1 MKGALR
7 LWRRRNIFEIA
18 TASHKDKVGCA
29 LLSHAERFKTGCS
42 DALCFRCGEGQGL
55 NDLVHSYLLFL
66 FGSEFV
72 SKSMS
77 PNTVPGVS
85 LDLFG
90 PPLEHSYLIVL
101 DFVQNGQRQEE
112 PKILWVHLV
121 WAHAGLHPAG
131 LQALYLP
138 SLKTEGR
145 TQSQEATETL
155 MV

>member
-1 MKGALR
+1 MHYVSGAGRGKDLMI
-7 LWRRRNIFEIA
+7 WFTPIF
-18 TASHKDKVGCA
+18 SSSLGQS
-29 LLSHAERFKTGCS
+29 LSPKAW
-42 DALCFRCGEGQGL
+42 APAQLQA
-55 NDLVHSYLLFL
+55 
-66 FGSEFV
+66 
-72 SKSMS
+72 
-77 PNTVPGVS
+77 VS

-112 PKILWVHLV
+112 PKILWVHSV